1 MKKLLNLLCATAF
14 LLVAVFTVGFAGGC
28 SKGSAKEISVCASD
42 VPHAEILN
50 GIVTSELEKKGYK
63 LKVTVLDWTMQNDA
77 ERGLRCELLP
87 ARTLSRNVCGQN
99 KAFRILQGAL

>member
-1 MKKLLNLLCATAF
+1 MKKLLNLLCMAAF

-50 GIVTSELEKKGYK
+50 GIVKSELETKRYN
-63 LKVTVLDWTMQNDA
+63 LTFTVLDWT
-77 ERGLRCELLP
+77 
-87 ARTLSRNVCGQN
+87 
-99 KAFRILQGAL
+99 I